1 MIIPFTKAEAAG
13 NDFVIVDNR
22 EGKLEKEVGDFSQ
35 LAKLV
40 CRRKYS
46 VGADGLLV
54 LEDSPSADFKMRVI
68 NPDGS
73 EVAMCGNGIRSSAL
87 YAFRKEW
94 CGPFMKIETGAGIL
108 EAEINDESIKVK
120 MTPPEGIKLDQNIG
134 VGKNIMTIHAVNTG
148 VPHAVHFVENIEK
161 YPVKVAGSGVRY
173 HKVFQPEG
181 INADFVEIKDAS
193 TILVRTY
200 ERGVED
206 ETLACGTGVVAAAII
221 SHLTGLTKVPVSA
234 VTRSGDILKVY
245 FKKEHGAFGDVY
257 LEGKAHIIF
266 DGGLN
271 YV

>member
-1 MIIPFTKAEAAG
+1 
-13 NDFVIVDNR
+13 
-22 EGKLEKEVGDFSQ
+22 
-35 LAKLV
+35 
-40 CRRKYS
+40 
-46 VGADGLLV
+46 
-54 LEDSPSADFKMRVI
+54 
-68 NPDGS
+68 
-73 EVAMCGNGIRSSAL
+73 
-87 YAFRKEW
+87 
-94 CGPFMKIETGAGIL
+94 MKIETGAGIL

>member
-1 MIIPFTKAEAAG
+1 MNIPFTKVEASA
-13 NDFVIVDNR
+13 NDFIILDNR
-22 EGKLEKEVGDFSQ
+22 EKKLEKKIPDFESFAR
-35 LAKLV
+35 LACK
-40 CRRKYS
+40 RKRS

-94 CGPFMKIETGAGIL
+94 CGPFVKIATDAGIL
-108 EAEINDESIKVK
+108 EAEISGESIKVK
-120 MTPPEGIKLDQNIG
+120 MTLPEDIKLDQNIG
-134 VGKNIMTIHAVNTG
+134 VGKSIMTIHAVNTG
-148 VPHAVHFVENIEK
+148 VRPAVHFEERV
-161 YPVKVAGSGVRY
+161 V
-173 HKVFQPEG
+173 
-181 INADFVEIKDAS
+181 KDAS
-193 TILVRTY
+193 TILGRTY

-221 SHLTGLTKVPVSA
+221 SNLVKGTKEPVSV
-234 VTRSGDILKVY
+234 VTGSGDTLKVY
-245 FKKEHGAFGDVY
+245 FKKEHSVFRNVY